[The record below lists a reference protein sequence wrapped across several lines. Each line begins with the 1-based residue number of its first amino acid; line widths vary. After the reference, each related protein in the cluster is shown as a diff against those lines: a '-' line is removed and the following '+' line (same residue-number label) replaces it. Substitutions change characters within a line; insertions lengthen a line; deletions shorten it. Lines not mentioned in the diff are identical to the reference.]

1 MTQRKQFNIA
11 LSDWQISEIERQ
23 SKLLGIRKTELV
35 VRWVT
40 QHIREEHD
48 KNVKPVFTEA
58 PTQPEHTLAV
68 EVEPDAEIDNMIAN
82 MFKRDGT

>member
-1 MTQRKQFNIA
+1 MAQRKQFNIA

-23 SKLLGIRKTELV
+23 SKLLGIKKTELV

-48 KNVKPVFTEA
+48 KNVKPVFTEPVA
-58 PTQPEHTLAV
+58 RPVSVAV
-68 EVEPDAEIDNMIAN
+68 ESEPDLEIDNMIAN
-82 MFKRDGT
+82 MFKGDGT

>member
-1 MTQRKQFNIA
+1 MAQRKQFNIA

-23 SKLLGIRKTELV
+23 SKLLGIKKTELV

-58 PTQPEHTLAV
+58 QH
-68 EVEPDAEIDNMIAN
+68 EPSKPKLLVDDDDDFMDLLPDLP
-82 MFKRDGT
+82 K